1 MTRDAQKGVQGRELD
16 HHELLARQGLRFPAI
31 ILRHLRSAGIY
42 CQPTVSIEHQHLAK
56 RYVLRGVECGGAVAD
71 LGAYASFTDEQGNA
85 LAWLQRV
92 DTVGVNGVHAIVVAP
107 ALVRIEMLRVQRTY
121 DVLITRHG
129 LRAVGQ
135 NQRPRLES
143 SILFYGRRGTLEMEL
158 WGKDAAFRGAVVQPF
173 TAGAERRSAYLSNSR
188 MHWHAF
194 QRPCAVLVAAIVTCY
209 NRKRSFAVQR
219 QAAMQPQL
227 RREVRP
233 EMNSDGPAGDLPPIE
248 AILDD
253 RAASF
258 WLKAAL
264 RSALSRDPVD
274 AANDADVLARLL
286 ERRCRSILDN
296 DTPI

>member
-1 MTRDAQKGVQGRELD
+1 MTRDARKGVHGPELD

-42 CQPTVSIEHQHLAK
+42 CRPTVSIEHQHLAK

-71 LGAYASFTDEQGNA
+71 LGVYSSFADEQGNA

-129 LRAVGQ
+129 LRGVGQ

-158 WGKDAAFRGAVVQPF
+158 WGKDAAFRGAVCPAF
-173 TAGAERRSAYLSNSR
+173 YSRSG
-188 MHWHAF
+188 
-194 QRPCAVLVAAIVTCY
+194 
-209 NRKRSFAVQR
+209 
-219 QAAMQPQL
+219 
-227 RREVRP
+227 E
-233 EMNSDGPAGDLPPIE
+233 
-248 AILDD
+248 
-253 RAASF
+253 
-258 WLKAAL
+258 
-264 RSALSRDPVD
+264 ALSVPVEFQD
-274 AANDADVLARLL
+274 ALARIAAAVCCVG
-286 ERRCRSILDN
+286 CRHCHVLQPLTTPKGQMLSTAAPLSDN
-296 DTPI
+296 A